1 MEIIPVLDLMDG
13 SVVRAR
19 VGQRASYRPIETPLC
34 PGSDPLDVGRA
45 LLRVAEAD
53 RLYVAD
59 LDAIERKGNHLSVL
73 ERLKSE
79 LEVDL
84 WVDAGIADY
93 AAARNWLAADIGSL
107 VLGSEAQTDTGL
119 VKRLRDDDRVL
130 LSLDFRGDAFLGPSA
145 LLSKPGAWPDRVIV
159 MSLMQ
164 VGSAAGPDFARI
176 AATRALGGSKRLY
189 AAGGIRSV
197 RDLLALARLEVA
209 GALVASCLHDGTLT
223 ANDVAGLRSTGTR
236 DRAG

>member
-19 VGQRASYRPIETPLC
+19 MGQRASYRPIETPLC

-53 RLYVAD
+53 RLYIAD
-59 LDAIERKGNHLSVL
+59 LDAIERKGNHVSVL

-79 LEVDL
+79 LKVEL
-84 WVDAGIADY
+84 WVDQGIADY
-93 AAARNWLAADIGSL
+93 AAARDWLAADIGSL
-107 VLGSEAQTDTGL
+107 VLGSEAQSDTAL
-119 VKRLRDDDRVL
+119 LKRLRDDDRVL
-130 LSLDFRGDAFLGPSA
+130 LSLDFRGDTFLGPGA
-145 LLSKPGAWPDRVIV
+145 LLSEPGAWPDRVIV
-159 MSLMQ
+159 MSLMR

-176 AATRALGGSKRLY
+176 AAIRALGGKKLY
-189 AAGGIRSV
+189 AAGGIRGV
-197 RDLLALARLEVA
+197 GDLLALARLEVA
-209 GALVASCLHDGTLT
+209 GALVASCLHDGALT
-223 ANDVAGLRSTGTR
+223 ANELLALQSTGTR